1 MRTKFKQD
9 VSPVLSVASP
19 KVSMEVKVTV
29 AVLLEADNNL
39 GQRFGDNRKTG

>member
-9 VSPVLSVASP
+9 VSPVLSVAPP
-19 KVSMEVKVTV
+19 KVSREVTVTV

-39 GQRFGDNRKTG
+39 GQRCGDNRKTG